1 VANGNNM
8 VCQHQLLQTPWEV
21 QGCQFVSYFLM
32 LPLQHFDVILGFDWL
47 EQFSLMKIHWGQK
60 WMSIPYQSTT
70 VVLQGIL
77 TQLNEGTLVQV
88 IQWLIWDW
96 IRMIKDPKM
105 RLCLLRFRSCCGLTL
120 IFLLLKYVFHPLEF
134 ITTLFHRSL
143 ELGQCLSDLT
153 GILML

>member
-1 VANGNNM
+1 VKVANGNNM

-21 QGCQFVSYFLM
+21 QGCQFVSDFLV
-32 LPLQHFDVILGFDWL
+32 LPLQQFDVILGFDWL
-47 EQFSLMKIHWGQK
+47 EQFSPMKIPWGQK

-96 IRMIKDPKM
+96 IRMTKDPKM
-105 RLCLLRFRSCCGLTL
+105 RLPAEIQKLLQSYSD
-120 IFLLLKYVFHPLEF
+120 IFAAKVCFPPP
-134 ITTLFHRSL
+134 
-143 ELGQCLSDLT
+143 
-153 GILML
+153 